1 MKIRITQSGIQ
12 EFRDVYEF
20 TLTKEQVSE
29 LRQNLKLDGR
39 TLKDLNEQDIYDL
52 GFELVD
58 PVETLNGSGEIIED
72 QVDVSVVKTTKKEVS
87 L

>member
-39 TLKDLNEQDIYDL
+39 SLKDLNEQDIYDL

-72 QVDVSVVKTTKKEVS
+72 QVDVSVVKTTKKEAA
-87 L
+87 